1 MTSALYPVALALN
14 LAAPVPKEDRVP
26 TAPAPRPL
34 IQFRA
39 LHFNNAP
46 EVASLRTVSIAE
58 FDSTG
63 PLDRTAAL
71 VPKTICQVAYDPS
84 SKVLYGISPQKVFV
98 VPPGQGD
105 KALLTELI
113 IPPELT
119 TLRAPS
125 GIAFDTK
132 RERLVIVGLGG
143 KGRMYAYTPKTGKWA
158 ELADATGA
166 RVAALT
172 YSARTDDLFGVY
184 EAPGGQVPT
193 VGVFD
198 PATGKLKDEI
208 ALVDPALPKDFG
220 KARRGQT
227 TIQLASVGNNLILL
241 TKRQMF
247 RLDLATNKLT
257 VEWKK

>member
-1 MTSALYPVALALN
+1 MTASLYPVLLALS

-46 EVASLRTVSIAE
+46 EVASLRTVGVAE
-58 FDSTG
+58 FDSAG
-63 PLDRTAAL
+63 PIERTVAV
-71 VPKTICQVAYDPS
+71 VPKMINQVAYDPT

-98 VPPGQGD
+98 VAPGQAD
-105 KALLTELI
+105 KGLLTELLV
-113 IPPELT
+113 PAELT
-119 TLRAPS
+119 ALRAPS
-125 GIAFDTK
+125 GIAFDSK
-132 RERLVIVGLGG
+132 RERVVIAGLGG

-158 ELADATGA
+158 ELADTTGA

-172 YSARTDDLFGVY
+172 YSARTDELYGVY

-193 VGVFD
+193 IGIFD

-208 ALVDPALPKDFG
+208 ALVDPGLPKDFG

-227 TIQLASVGNNLILL
+227 TIQLAAVGNHLILL

-247 RLDLATNKLT
+247 RFELKTSKIT